1 MKCSEVMAK
10 LEELSPLSFAEG
22 WDNVG
27 LLVGSRE
34 REVESVMIAL
44 DATDA
49 VIDQAVLAGA
59 DMLLT
64 HHPLIFSP
72 QKRITADDLPGNG
85 LAS

>member
-49 VIDQAVLAGA
+49 VIAVSYTH
-59 DMLLT
+59 LT
-64 HHPLIFSP
+64 
-72 QKRITADDLPGNG
+72 LPTI
-85 LAS
+85 LRV